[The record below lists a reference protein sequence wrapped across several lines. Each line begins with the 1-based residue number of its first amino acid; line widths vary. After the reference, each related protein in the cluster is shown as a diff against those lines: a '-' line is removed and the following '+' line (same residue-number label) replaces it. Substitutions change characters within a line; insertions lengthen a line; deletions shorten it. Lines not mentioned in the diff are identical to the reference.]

1 MPRVYPMTAD
11 PAAAAASLLR
21 RVGFTILMTL
31 VPVTALV
38 TRRAVVVL
46 APVGIVLLVLAAVLD
61 GGSRPVKDR
70 LRGVLLSPGGLAG
83 GLALGWCVLSLVWTP
98 FLAQA
103 AERLVNIVGV
113 VIVMLAGYLSLPDR
127 MRSANLY
134 ILPVGVGLAALCSLA
149 LAGLAMHGRASAEEA
164 QNLERGL
171 IVLILFLWPAVGWL
185 RSRGRH
191 VEALVLALVVALA
204 ALLGPQG
211 MPLQALAA
219 GAAVFAI
226 VAVSARAGTAVT
238 ATLIAGL
245 LLLAPLVPIV
255 LTPLAKALLG
265 AGDPTLES
273 LRIWRSVVLNEP
285 LRLITGHGFETAL
298 RGRTV
303 GLVAP
308 LAPVTVLFEI
318 WYELG
323 FVGAVAG
330 SYALYRAVRGAGRSH
345 VLLVP
350 AMMASFATAFA
361 FACLGIGTAQI
372 WWFTALAVV
381 VLLFVAAERGQFR
394 TTRPKATLRR
404 AR

>member
-1 MPRVYPMTAD
+1 MTAD
-11 PAAAAASLLR
+11 PAADAASLLR
-21 RVGFTILMTL
+21 RVGFTMLMTV

-38 TRRAVVVL
+38 TRRAVVIL

-61 GGSRPVKDR
+61 GGSRPVKEK
-70 LRGVLLSPGGLAG
+70 LRGILLSPGGLAG

-103 AERLVNIVGV
+103 SERLFNLVGV
-113 VIVMLAGYLSLPDR
+113 AIVMLAGYLSLPDR

-134 ILPVGVGLAALCSLA
+134 ILPVGVGVAAFCALA
-149 LAGLAMHGRASAEEA
+149 LAILQMRGKASAEDA
-164 QNLERGL
+164 QNLERGM

-191 VEALVLALVVALA
+191 VEALLLALVVALVT
-204 ALLGPQG
+204 LLAPQF

-226 VAVSARAGTAVT
+226 AAVSPRAGTAVT
-238 ATLIAGL
+238 ATVVAGL

-273 LRIWRSVVLNEP
+273 LRIWRNVVLNEP
-285 LRLITGHGFETAL
+285 VRLITGHGFETAL
-298 RGRTV
+298 RGRAV
-303 GLVAP
+303 GLLAP
-308 LAPVTVLFEI
+308 QAPVTVLFEI

-323 FVGAVAG
+323 FVGAAAA
-330 SYALYRAVRGAGRSH
+330 SYALFRAIKSAGRGH
-345 VLLVP
+345 TLLVP
-350 AMMASFATAFA
+350 AVMASFATAFA

-372 WWFTALAVV
+372 WWLTALAVV
-381 VLLFVAAERGQFR
+381 MLLFVAAERGQFR

-404 AR
+404 GR